1 MENTNILCIEGLVGT
16 NPELKLIPEEYHH
29 GSLVKGE
36 SVLQLL
42 DSVIAALSLFNLGS
56 MLFCTHIPAQK
67 KSKNYYSG
75 KEGLRP
81 TSCTTF

>member
-1 MENTNILCIEGLVGT
+1 MGINTV
-16 NPELKLIPEEYHH
+16 LKLIPKEYHH

-42 DSVIAALSLFNLGS
+42 DSVIAALYLFNLGS
-56 MLFCTHIPAQK
+56 MLFCTHIPAQN

-75 KEGLRP
+75 KEG
-81 TSCTTF
+81 